1 MAAPTGIHEDFSR
14 GLEHKTSSDRS
25 FGLIFAGFFLIVGVS
40 SAWRG
45 GSWWPF
51 AFPLSLAFAGVALVR
66 PALLTPM
73 NRLWTKFGLLL
84 SKIMNPLVLGILFY
98 ATVVPIGLLMRAT
111 GKDPLRLKFDRAAP
125 SYWIVREPPG
135 PPAESMKNQ
144 F

>member
-1 MAAPTGIHEDFSR
+1 
-14 GLEHKTSSDRS
+14 
-25 FGLIFAGFFLIVGVS
+25 
-40 SAWRG
+40 
-45 GSWWPF
+45 
-51 AFPLSLAFAGVALVR
+51 LSLAFAGVALVR